1 MANYVIY
8 LFIAYI
14 DWINWNAKKGK
25 IMNVSILM
33 PCLNEAETLALCIN
47 KAKLWLKKAKIKGE
61 IVIADNGSTDGS
73 QVIAKKLGARI
84 VTVSEKG
91 YGSALYY
98 GAIASKANWIIMGDS
113 DDSYDFSQLD
123 SFVLALKK
131 GADLVMGNRFL
142 GGIEE
147 DAMPWKNRYIG
158 NPILT
163 FIGRLLFNC
172 PSRDFHCGLRA
183 VNKKAFLKMDLRTSG
198 MEFASEM
205 VIKANLLDMKIVE
218 VPTTL
223 SKDGRNRPP
232 HLRPWRD
239 GWRHLRFM
247 LLFSPRWLF
256 LYPGLLIFI
265 LSGLGYSILLTGPLK
280 IGTIEFSFNTL
291 FMFQAGTLI
300 GFLFLIFAVM
310 VRIIGTKEGLLPTHN
325 LIEKLRNSSTLE
337 IGSLSGVAIFI
348 WGLLCT
354 LKVVGQWSDLGF
366 KSFPDISLLRLIS
379 LSTFMMLLGSL
390 ILLFSLVVGFL
401 SLPTRR
407 NES

>member
-1 MANYVIY
+1 MDVT
-8 LFIAYI
+8 
-14 DWINWNAKKGK
+14 
-25 IMNVSILM
+25 ILM
-33 PCLNEAETLALCIN
+33 PCLNEAETLTLCIN
-47 KAKLWLKKAKIKGE
+47 KAKQWLKNSKLKGE
-61 IVIADNGSTDGS
+61 ILIADNGSTDGS
-73 QVIAKKLGARI
+73 QSIAKKLSAR
-84 VTVSEKG
+84 VVPVSERG

-98 GAIASKANWIIMGDS
+98 GTLSAKGQWIIMGDS
-113 DDSYDFSQLD
+113 DDSYDFSRLD
-123 SFVLALKK
+123 PFVMALKK

-142 GGIEE
+142 GGIEKG
-147 DAMPWKNRYIG
+147 AMPWKNRYIG

-183 VNKKAFLKMDLRTSG
+183 VNKKAFLKMDLRTTG

-256 LYPGLLIFI
+256 FYPGLLIFI

-310 VRIIGTKEGLLPTHN
+310 VRIIGTKEGLLPAHN
-325 LIEKLRNSSTLE
+325 LIEKLRNSSMLE

-348 WGLLCT
+348 WGLIYA

-366 KSFPDISLLRLIS
+366 RSIPDIGVLRLVS
-379 LSTFMMLLGSL
+379 LSTFMMILGSL
-390 ILLFSLVVGFL
+390 IFLFSLVVGFL

-407 NES
+407 N

>member
-1 MANYVIY
+1 MDIT
-8 LFIAYI
+8 
-14 DWINWNAKKGK
+14 
-25 IMNVSILM
+25 ILM

-47 KAKLWLKKAKIKGE
+47 KAKRWLKNSKLNGE
-61 IVIADNGSTDGS
+61 VLVADNGSIDGS
-73 QVIAKKLGARI
+73 QLISKKLGAR
-84 VTVSEKG
+84 VVSVSERG

-98 GAIASKANWIIMGDS
+98 GTLAAKGKWIIMGDS
-113 DDSYDFSQLD
+113 DDSYDFSRLD
-123 SFVLALKK
+123 PFVAALKK

-147 DAMPWKNRYIG
+147 GAMPWKNRYIG

-183 VNKKAFLKMDLRTSG
+183 VNKKAFMKMDLRTTG

-256 LYPGLLIFI
+256 FYPGLLIFI
-265 LSGLGYSILLTGPLK
+265 LSGLGYFALLRGPLNL
-280 IGTIEFSFNTL
+280 GNVEFSYNSL
-291 FMFQAGTLI
+291 FIFESGTLI
-300 GFLFLIFAVM
+300 GFLFLIFAVL
-310 VRIIGTKEGLLPTHN
+310 VRDLGAKEGLLPQHN
-325 LIEKLRNSSTLE
+325 LIEKLRNSSMLE
-337 IGSLSGVAIFI
+337 IGSLSGITIFVMGLI
-348 WGLLCT
+348 NALKALSQWG
-354 LKVVGQWSDLGF
+354 DLGF
-366 KSFPDISLLRLIS
+366 ASLPDMDLLRLVS
-379 LSTFMMLLGSL
+379 LSTFMMIIGSL
-390 ILLFSLVVGFL
+390 IFLFSLVIGFL

-407 NES
+407 N